1 MKKIILPRA
10 LCLILVFLNSCLTT
24 LHPIFTEKDLV
35 VDPRLAGSWKK
46 TEDGSN
52 VTYRSATASDVATL
66 SPTLQR
72 NVSKIYMYEEK
83 DEQGRMK
90 STQFAFMVK
99 LGKYYYVDY
108 YPVGVK
114 ENDSVN
120 SFFAAHYIPMHS
132 IYRIRFITNSSFDVQ
147 QLDAGYLENLI
158 KNKKIRIRHE
168 VTEDGDYVITAP
180 TEELQKYIVKY
191 SDIPEAY
198 NNDNSA
204 SYNKIN

>member
-1 MKKIILPRA
+1 MKKFILTGA

-35 VDPRLAGSWKK
+35 VDQRLAGSWKK
-46 TEDGSN
+46 TKDGSYA
-52 VTYRSATASDVATL
+52 TYRSATASDVATL
-66 SPTLQR
+66 SPTLKR
-72 NVSKIYMYEEK
+72 NVSKIYIYEEK

-90 STQFAFMVK
+90 STQLAFMVK
-99 LGKYYYVDY
+99 LGKYYYMDY
-108 YPVGVK
+108 YPVGVR
-114 ENDSVN
+114 ENSPVDE
-120 SFFAAHYIPMHS
+120 FFVAHYIPMHS
-132 IYRIRFITNSSFDVQ
+132 IYRIKFTNNYSFDIQ
-147 QLDAGYLENLI
+147 QLDGGYLENLI

-191 SDIPEAY
+191 SDTPEAY